1 MELLAPAGTMENFIA
16 ALESGADAI
25 YLGGKGFNA
34 RAHAANFGIEELAE
48 AIRLAHILD
57 VSVSSGEILSIIKEH
72 GGEYL
77 ESASIFDVY
86 EGEHIE
92 AGYRSLAYNLQFRS
106 MEGTLNDE
114 DIDGNIQAIIDAL
127 AEINC
132 RLR

>member
-57 VSVSSGEILSIIKEH
+57 VSVYVTVNILIGDSELSALE
-72 GGEYL
+72 EYL
-77 ESASIFDVY
+77 KDLELIGVD
-86 EGEHIE
+86 
-92 AGYRSLAYNLQFRS
+92 
-106 MEGTLNDE
+106 
-114 DIDGNIQAIIDAL
+114 AIIVQD
-127 AEINC
+127 
-132 RLR
+132 

>member
-1 MELLAPAGTMENFIA
+1 MSKNFDLPGKVYMFEIDLEAVLSLTIPPFRYTSFSKFPGTSRDLAIVAP
-16 ALESGADAI
+16 
-25 YLGGKGFNA
+25 
-34 RAHAANFGIEELAE
+34 
-48 AIRLAHILD
+48 
-57 VSVSSGEILSIIKEH
+57 VSVTSDEILSIIKKH

-77 ESASIFDVY
+77 ENASIFDVY